1 MSTIKIK
8 TLTPVHIGS
17 GETLIYGNDF
27 VNGTDEDGYLALGII
42 SPEKVLSII
51 GVDNLS
57 KWVSS
62 IERGNSTDEILK
74 SFGKDV
80 PISDYCSRILG
91 LYADVKPSDT
101 LRELLHDGLG
111 HSYIPGS
118 SIKGA
123 IRTAIFSSIINN
135 SNIDNMCGKVV
146 DRNGYKMKV
155 HASILERIIF
165 GSDPNTDVF
174 RFLKISDAIF
184 DNDYNIALRMVNIN
198 ERMKQSFWDK
208 SKSQLIEA
216 LDAGEETN
224 FNLKID
230 NTAYEF
236 SKSRVHSLPECMST
250 LTKLF
255 NTINKHTES
264 LVNSEIEYWGERAE
278 QDDSDRVLEYIEKMK
293 SILSIIH
300 RTSKTNGTEC
310 VLRVGYGSGWKFIT
324 GGWSEQLDNFESVIV
339 PAARPNN
346 GRYQEYS
353 FPKSRRVSDEM
364 EILGFVKLSIV
375 K

>member
-1 MSTIKIK
+1 MSTIKIE
-8 TLTPVHIGS
+8 TLTPVHVGS

-27 VNGTDEDGYLALGII
+27 VCGTDDGGYSAIGII

-51 GVDNLS
+51 GEDNLS

-62 IERGNSTDEILK
+62 IERGNSTDEIIK

-80 PISDYCSRILG
+80 SISDYCSRILS

-101 LRELLHDGLG
+101 LRELLHNGLG

-123 IRTAIFSSIINN
+123 IRTAIFSSVINN
-135 SNIDNMCGKVV
+135 SNIDEICGKVV
-146 DRNGYKMKV
+146 ERYGGRTKV
-155 HASILERIIF
+155 HASKLERDIF
-165 GSDPNTDVF
+165 GSDPNADVF

-198 ERMKQSFWDK
+198 ERQHQSFWDT

-224 FNLKID
+224 FHLKID

-236 SKSRVHSLPECMST
+236 SKSKVHSIPDCMST
-250 LTKLF
+250 IVKLF
-255 NTINKHTES
+255 GTINKHTES
-264 LVNSEIEYWGERAE
+264 LVKSEIEYWGEKAE
-278 QDDSDRVLEYIEKMK
+278 LDDSDRVLDYIKKMK
-293 SILSIIH
+293 SVLSNI
-300 RTSKTNGTEC
+300 RCASNTNGNEC
-310 VLRVGYGSGWKFIT
+310 VLRIGYGSGWKFIT

-346 GRYQEYS
+346 LRYQEYS
-353 FPKSRRVSDEM
+353 FPKSRRVSDET

-375 K
+375 N

>member
-1 MSTIKIK
+1 MSTIKIR

-27 VNGTDEDGYLALGII
+27 VRGTDDDGYDAMGII

-51 GVDNLS
+51 GEDNLS

-62 IERGNSTDEILK
+62 IERGNSTDEIIK

-80 PISDYCSRILG
+80 TISDYCSRILG

-123 IRTAIFSSIINN
+123 IRTAVFSSIINN
-135 SNIDNMCGKVV
+135 SKIDNICDKVV
-146 DRNGYKMKV
+146 DRNGYTTKV
-155 HASILERIIF
+155 HASKLEHDIF

-184 DNDYNIALRMVNIN
+184 NNDYNIALRMVNIN
-198 ERMKQSFWDK
+198 ERQHQSFWDT

-224 FNLKID
+224 FHLKID

-236 SKSRVHSLPECMST
+236 SKSKVNSIPDCMST
-250 LTKLF
+250 IVKLF
-255 NTINKHTES
+255 DTINKHTES
-264 LVNSEIEYWGERAE
+264 LVNSEIEYWSEKAE
-278 QDDSDRVLEYIEKMK
+278 LDDSDMVFEYINKMK
-293 SILSIIH
+293 SILSNIQH
-300 RTSKTNGTEC
+300 ASNTKGNEC

-339 PAARPNN
+339 PKARPNN
-346 GRYQEYS
+346 RHYQEYS

-375 K
+375 N